1 MAESPIT
8 ARAQDFAAWYQDVVL
23 QGDMA
28 EPAEIVKGCMVIK
41 PNGYAVWEV
50 LQRELD
56 KRFKAT
62 SHQNVYFP
70 LLIPQSFLQK
80 EAEHVEGF
88 SPELAVV
95 TIAGG
100 KELEEPYVIRPTSET
115 IIGHFFAK
123 WIQSWRDLPMLLNQW
138 ANVIRWELRT
148 RMFLRTTEF
157 LWQEGHTAHST
168 HEEALEEVLRMLDL
182 YADVAEDVMAMPVIK
197 GVKTR
202 AEKFAGALRSYS
214 IEAMMQNGLA
224 LQAGTS
230 HDLGQNFGKA
240 FDVQFQSKEGQL
252 DYVWQ
257 TSWGVSTR
265 LIGGLIMTHSDDKGL
280 VLPPKLAPIKT
291 VLVPIYRKDEE
302 SAQVLEAAHRI
313 ARKSARRWTIATD
326 NRRARSSSTG
336 SGAACPSCSNWAR
349 AISPAAR
356 SCSSAATPAPRSPST
371 SPRSPANYRETLADI
386 QTSTVHARQG
396 APEGQHR
403 AGEFHR
409 GSRIDPEGR
418 HRGKGRR
425 QIRHGAHQGRSH
437 LRRPPEG
444 IQSHRP
450 QHSAG
455 GRVRRAGQ
463 VHRHRRDRAAARRHR
478 QVVLTSQNRKLK
490 SPVIVKPSVAAIL
503 RVRQEEARRRAQ
515 PETAPAIQRRGGAA
529 REVAAPTASSLAMLK
544 GLIRIADRVALE
556 QARRRRRTVPPAPQ
570 TRGAMKR
577 TPNGIQM

>member
-8 ARAQDFAAWYQDVVL
+8 PRAQDFAAWYQDVVL

-50 LQRELD
+50 LQHELD
-56 KRFKAT
+56 TRFKALG
-62 SHQNVYFP
+62 HQNAYFP

-100 KELEEPYVIRPTSET
+100 KKLEEPYVIRPTSET

-123 WIQSWRDLPMLLNQW
+123 WIQSWRDLPVLMNQW
-138 ANVIRWELRT
+138 ANVVRWELRT

-157 LWQEGHTAHST
+157 LWQEGHTAHAS
-168 HEEALEEVLRMLDL
+168 HEEALEEVLRMLDV
-182 YADVAEDVMAMPVIK
+182 YAEVSEEIMAVPVIK

-202 AEKFAGALRSYS
+202 SEKFAGALKSYC

-240 FDVQFQSKEGQL
+240 FDVQFQSKEGKL

-265 LIGGLIMTHSDDKGL
+265 LIGGLIMSHSDDKGL

-302 SAQVLEAAHRI
+302 RARVLEAASRI
-313 ARKSARRWTIATD
+313 AKETGAKLDDRDGHSPGAKFFYWERRGVPTVLELGPRDLASGNIVLKRRDTGTKQIVPQPEIASKLT
-326 NRRARSSSTG
+326 
-336 SGAACPSCSNWAR
+336 
-349 AISPAAR
+349 
-356 SCSSAATPAPRSPST
+356 ATLD
-371 SPRSPANYRETLADI
+371 EI
-386 QTSTVHARQG
+386 QTS
-396 APEGQHR
+396 
-403 AGEFHR
+403 
-409 GSRIDPEGR
+409 
-418 HRGKGRR
+418 
-425 QIRHGAHQGRSH
+425 
-437 LRRPPEG
+437 LY
-444 IQSHRP
+444 
-450 QHSAG
+450 
-455 GRVRRAGQ
+455 
-463 VHRHRRDRAAARRHR
+463 AAAKQRLKDNTVLANSIEEVESILGDVTAEKGGGKFVMAHVKDDPICDDRMKAFKATIRCIPLVDEYDGPGKCIVTGETVDRR
-478 QVVLTSQNRKLK
+478 VVIAK
-490 SPVIVKPSVAAIL
+490 SY
-503 RVRQEEARRRAQ
+503 
-515 PETAPAIQRRGGAA
+515 
-529 REVAAPTASSLAMLK
+529 
-544 GLIRIADRVALE
+544 
-556 QARRRRRTVPPAPQ
+556 
-570 TRGAMKR
+570 
-577 TPNGIQM
+577 